1 MNCPYCQIAFDPNH
15 WESCPHCG
23 ENKEE
28 QETALEL
35 SGVLKT
41 STILIA
47 AGNAKCEVYRSVEE
61 VPEPLRRMLVQSTN
75 GENSGTI
82 YIADRRGR
90 EQIAR
95 ALRHLPGTAAA
106 PVFDR
111 FSAALVTPAPR
122 SRGRRTRFPV
132 SAIWI
137 AFMLVAFAGAIVW
150 LVGGRLW

>member
-1 MNCPYCQIAFDPNH
+1 MNCPYCQIAYDADH

-23 ENKEE
+23 GGEEE
-28 QETALEL
+28 QKTELEL

-47 AGNAKCEVYRSVEE
+47 AGEGRSEVYRSVED
-61 VPEPLRRMLVQSTN
+61 VPEPLRRMLMESTN
-75 GENSGTI
+75 GVNSGTI
-82 YIADRRGR
+82 YIADQRGR
-90 EQIAR
+90 EQIAQ
-95 ALRHLPGTAAA
+95 ALRHLPGSPTA

-111 FSAALVTPAPR
+111 FSSAHLTPAPQ
-122 SRGRRTRFPV
+122 SRGRVRFPV
-132 SAIWI
+132 STIWV

>member
-1 MNCPYCQIAFDPNH
+1 MNCPFCQIAFDPDH

-23 ENKEE
+23 GNEE
-28 QETALEL
+28 EKETALEL

-47 AGNAKCEVYRSVEE
+47 AGDGGSEVYRSVEE
-61 VPEPLRRMLVQSTN
+61 VPEPLRRLLVESTN

-90 EQIAR
+90 EQIER
-95 ALRHLPGTAAA
+95 ALRHLPGKAAA

-111 FSAALVTPAPR
+111 FSAALATPAPK
-122 SRGRRTRFPV
+122 SRARTRFPI